1 MRYGITYLLVI
12 SVILVSMFAPLLSTS
27 ASNTVTLYDKTRR
40 AIPGN
45 LPWYPIIVIGDN
57 RPADVN
63 AIDPP
68 DVFYQAVNE
77 AENAFPLAVIGLG
90 DHVGLG
96 TPEQYEKLYE
106 ILNKTRL
113 ENLWFTPGNH
123 DVSYSGISYWLQYI
137 GPDTLIIDDI
147 PGWRIGLVDSEA
159 DIATWENQ
167 LKAVYNGTGSRQLI
181 LAFHRPLYPG
191 VNHNLRPGYDKVL
204 LNYMNS
210 YGWPRIALQAHFH
223 AWVKYLYNGTDFLIV
238 GSAGAPLYSCS
249 DVSTPGAE
257 CLQVYHYLV
266 MILYPNGTYTYTPI
280 LLGENSGAIRV
291 IPLNSTA
298 YLVAN
303 SKIDVYG
310 RPVEYP
316 VRLKFT
322 IQGGELYVVA
332 RIPASSGVVFSI
344 DPSSGRLRVSQDLD
358 YYVYIVTG
366 GGEPVVVTNASREL
380 DLSQYIGGSI
390 SVEAPSEVVKAVTVT
405 STAVAFVTRT
415 ITSTSTLATTITLT
429 TTETTQLP
437 PVTQYIT
444 VNNTVSVTITATTTM
459 TETRYETTPVVS
471 TTTIT
476 ETVSGMEGGYLAVLV
491 ALGAVALAELAVI
504 VSRRKTGRS

>member
-1 MRYGITYLLVI
+1 MRYRITYLLAI
-12 SVILVSMFAPLLSTS
+12 SVILVSMLTPFLNTS

-40 AIPGN
+40 AIPDN

-57 RPADVN
+57 RPANTND
-63 AIDPP
+63 IDPP

-106 ILNKTRL
+106 ILNETRL

-123 DVSYSGISYWLQYI
+123 DIAYTHDLRYWLQYI

-159 DIATWENQ
+159 DINTWENQ
-167 LKAVYNGTGSRQLI
+167 LKAVYNGTGNRQLI
-181 LAFHRPLYPG
+181 LAFHRPLYPD
-191 VNHNLRPGYDKVL
+191 VNHNLRPGYDTVL

-210 YGWPRIALQAHFH
+210 YGWPRIVLQAHFH

-280 LLGENSGAIRV
+280 LLGENSGTIKV
-291 IPLNSTA
+291 ISLNSTA

-303 SKIDVYG
+303 SKTDVYG
-310 RPVEYP
+310 KPIEYP

-344 DPSSGRLRVSQDLD
+344 DTSSGKLRVSQDLD

-380 DLSQYIGGSI
+380 DLSQYIGGSV
-390 SVEAPSEVVKAVTVT
+390 SVEAPREVVKAVTVT
-405 STAVAFVTRT
+405 STTVAFVTRT
-415 ITSTSTLATTITLT
+415 ITSTSTLATTITST

-437 PVTQYIT
+437 PITQYIT
-444 VNNTVSVTITATTTM
+444 VNNTVSVTTTATTTV
-459 TETRYETTPVVS
+459 TETSYVTTPMVS

-476 ETVSGMEGGYLAVLV
+476 ETVSGVGGSYLAVLV

-504 VSRRKTGRS
+504 VSRRKR